1 MEKKTNISTQKNA
14 IPFNE
19 RKLSGRRYPV
29 SKKTGLNDSAKVLS
43 FRRQYGKETSSFD
56 AWFRSDYS
64 E

>member
-1 MEKKTNISTQKNA
+1 MKYTKTKNTEIEKSE

-19 RKLSGRRYPV
+19 RKLSGRRHPA
-29 SKKTGLNDSAKVLS
+29 SKKTNGTSKVLT